1 MIPDIRG
8 EMQSDNICTKIA
20 LGTVQFGCDYGISN
34 KTGQTQPEEVGR
46 ILEVAKLMGLDTVDT
61 ARCYGNSESILGS
74 YDLSPFKVVSK
85 FTECDSRTVFKDI
98 FYTSLRCL
106 NIQHMYAF
114 MAHSARILLNK
125 PDLWQVLQEL
135 KTIGKITKIGY
146 SLYLPSELEALLAKG
161 MYPDLLQVPYNIADR
176 RFESY
181 FPELHRHQVEIHVRS
196 AFLQGA
202 LLMNPEEL
210 GVFFQPLKT
219 LLRQLDTIVPKE
231 DRAAYLLRF
240 CLENPFIDRVVIGVN
255 TAVQLKNNCD
265 SVRRHFCF
273 SSLDTEDLPEQ
284 MILPYMWPPR

>member
-1 MIPDIRG
+1 
-8 EMQSDNICTKIA
+8 MQSDSIYTKIA

-34 KTGQTQPEEVGR
+34 KMGQTHPEEVGR
-46 ILEVAKLMGLDTVDT
+46 ILEVAKSMGLDTVDT
-61 ARCYGNSESILGS
+61 ARCYGNSESILGT

-85 FTECDSRTVFKDI
+85 FVECDDETALKDI
-98 FYTSLRCL
+98 FYTSLNCL
-106 NIQHMYAF
+106 NIQHMYGF
-114 MAHSARILLNK
+114 MAHSARILLDE
-125 PDLWQVLQEL
+125 PDLWHVLQEL
-135 KTIGKITKIGY
+135 KTAGEVTKIGY

-181 FPELHRHQVEIHVRS
+181 FPELRRHRVEIHVRS

-202 LLMNPEEL
+202 LLMPSEDL
-210 GVFFQPLKT
+210 GDFFQPLKT
-219 LLRQLDTIVPKE
+219 LLRQLDSIVPKE
-231 DRAAYLLRF
+231 DRAVYLLRF

-273 SSLDTEDLPEQ
+273 SSLDTGDLPERI
-284 MILPYMWPPR
+284 ILPYMWPSR